1 MRVSKFLINE
11 PFLQVSVSLML
22 EIGQSKAIVLQKLHS
37 LTIDGKPFLA
47 TYKDWHSILSF
58 ISDEHLKR
66 ILVWLEGKK
75 LIISKKE
82 KGKRSNCYSINFNG
96 LSGQGFEIIGSSIF
110 HKKYQNKKMSFI
122 LPSLVNLVGLTSAIF
137 LQDFYYQ
144 NENGFSQMT
153 KNEIN
158 KWVPYVGFRQIK
170 ILFHDLQKKEI
181 IKSEFRDESSKNDGK
196 YYSVDRL
203 KIHELLIS
211 SLAESPENGQN
222 HKRSGIVDNSLIVD
236 NFQDQNHK
244 RSPLKPQKIPPK
256 TTKDHPYSIDQDQDK
271 IFKDNNT
278 NTLGRKPDCGT
289 IPEAKDDIVLLRER
303 LMTYKMDPDVAIA
316 LVEKYGP
323 QRVKYVVEQLSNRYE
338 KVKPQLLISA
348 LEKNYI
354 WPDGGTKMTGHV
366 KPQDSLERR
375 YYEAKAALN
384 ARNVDLMMKKR
395 ATNEVGEFH
404 IQNIRGKLGLA
415 RSTLD
420 GI

>member
-1 MRVSKFLINE
+1 
-11 PFLQVSVSLML
+11 
-22 EIGQSKAIVLQKLHS
+22 
-37 LTIDGKPFLA
+37 
-47 TYKDWHSILSF
+47 
-58 ISDEHLKR
+58 
-66 ILVWLEGKK
+66 
-75 LIISKKE
+75 
-82 KGKRSNCYSINFNG
+82 
-96 LSGQGFEIIGSSIF
+96 
-110 HKKYQNKKMSFI
+110 
-122 LPSLVNLVGLTSAIF
+122 
-137 LQDFYYQ
+137 
-144 NENGFSQMT
+144 
-153 KNEIN
+153 
-158 KWVPYVGFRQIK
+158 
-170 ILFHDLQKKEI
+170 
-181 IKSEFRDESSKNDGK
+181 
-196 YYSVDRL
+196 
-203 KIHELLIS
+203 
-211 SLAESPENGQN
+211 
-222 HKRSGIVDNSLIVD
+222 
-236 NFQDQNHK
+236 
-244 RSPLKPQKIPPK
+244 
-256 TTKDHPYSIDQDQDK
+256 
-271 IFKDNNT
+271 
-278 NTLGRKPDCGT
+278 LGRKPDCGT